1 MNKILFSLLVGSS
14 ILISW
19 DANGQM
25 AGRDR
30 DRRAGILPPTANM
43 GQSAPVP
50 QQPSRLTN
58 PAAGITNPS
67 QRNPVVAPASPNSG
81 SVAIPTNPNNLS
93 AQGAYTGSTTIP
105 QNPFNAGSSAATPFA
120 PAPAAGYGTG
130 GRYAAAGVQAPRN
143 TAIPQ
148 NPFAAGQSTFR
159 PAQAATFGQASRP
172 QSSMKPFDDVPPKP
186 VYSPYMY
193 LYGGRNGGMDNYNM
207 YVRPIEQQR
216 QYDSRMRREVNT
228 LQQTLAK
235 QQDQMKVQNQQ
246 LQQWSA
252 ENANSQTYQ
261 PLPPADANPQ
271 GGSPYF
277 MNQYQQYFNT
287 RGNNN

>member
-14 ILISW
+14 ILISVE
-19 DANGQM
+19 ANGQM
-25 AGRDR
+25 TGRER
-30 DRRAGILPPTANM
+30 DRRAGVLPPTATYSQPAPASQ
-43 GQSAPVP
+43 QS
-50 QQPSRLTN
+50 SRLAN
-58 PAAGITNPS
+58 PSSGLSNPS
-67 QRNPVVAPASPNSG
+67 QRNPVAAPSGPNSG
-81 SVAIPTNPNNLS
+81 PVSMPTNPTNLGQPS
-93 AQGAYTGSTTIP
+93 YTGSTSIP
-105 QNPFNAGSSAATPFA
+105 QNPFSAGQQSSTPFA
-120 PAPAAGYGTG
+120 PAPAAGYGTE

-159 PAQAATFGQASRP
+159 PPQAATFGQASRP
-172 QSSMKPFDDVPPKP
+172 QSTMKPFDDVPPP
-186 VYSPYMY
+186 SVYSPYMY

-207 YVRPIEQQR
+207 YVRPIQQQR
-216 QYDSRMRREVNT
+216 QYDARMRREVNT
-228 LQQTLAK
+228 LQQTLTK

-252 ENANSQTYQ
+252 ENANSQTFQ
-261 PLPPADANPQ
+261 PLPAQDENPQ

-287 RGNNN
+287 RGNAN